1 MVIGQS
7 FLIINEFE
15 TNAESHLFQHYFQI
29 LWLTGVLEPLSF
41 NLSTYLSSFSSFC
54 SFNRWS
60 LSWVSFSLS
69 YSQLMS
75 VWKKYTRHTWTK
87 NPFHI
92 QFTNS
97 IWVCSKDS
105 KSKKWIGAYVVL
117 LHKMILKVCFFTKNI
132 TESEI
137 GKLFSQ
143 KTQLLSNKRVLIS
156 LRNCQKLRQERTSF
170 NATGIL
176 WPPLTQLLGRNV

>member
-1 MVIGQS
+1 MVISQC
-7 FLIINEFE
+7 FNHQYN
-15 TNAESHLFQHYFQI
+15 TNVESHLFQHYFQI

-117 LHKMILKVCFFTKNI
+117 LHKMILKVCLFTK
-132 TESEI
+132 
-137 GKLFSQ
+137 KH
-143 KTQLLSNKRVLIS
+143 
-156 LRNCQKLRQERTSF
+156 
-170 NATGIL
+170 
-176 WPPLTQLLGRNV
+176 LTHYYWV